1 MTKGEAYCGSLLL
14 SMQENERTGRVFKK
28 ANDKRGWK
36 RGNRMEVKKKTKKGI
51 FHIVFSRTALVFL
64 LLIFQVV
71 LLFEMFT
78 SLVRYAPVMYLLLLI
93 LSSAVVIYIINRKE
107 NPAFKMSWI
116 LFVMAIPIVGM
127 LFYLFT
133 RVQIGTRFIEKRLQ
147 ALSLE
152 TKPYMEQDGAIIEDL
167 RVSKPANAN
176 LAHYMSQQAGYPIKR
191 NTSVK
196 YFPVG
201 EDKFEQL
208 KTELW
213 QAKKFIFMEYFIVEQ
228 GIMWDSILEILEE
241 KVKEGV
247 EVRFMYDGMC
257 CIALLP
263 YRYPETL
270 RKKGIKCKMFS
281 PIKPILSTHQNNR
294 DHRKICVID
303 GHTAF
308 TGGINL
314 ADEYINQKERFGHWK
329 DTAVMIKGDAVQN
342 FTIMFLQ
349 MWNVTEHQKE
359 DYEKYLTPVREGLH
373 REMGY
378 VLPYGDSP
386 FDNENIGEQVYFH
399 ILNHA
404 KKYVHIMTPYLILD
418 NEMVTNLTYAAKC
431 GIEVIIIMPHIPD
444 KWYAF
449 AVAKTYYEELIQAGV
464 QIYEYTPGFVH
475 AKVFVS
481 DDDTATVGTINLDYR
496 SLYLHFECG
505 TFIYNNPVV
514 WNIEKDFQETLKKC
528 QKVSV
533 MDLRTRGTVM
543 TVAGRVLRLIA
554 PLM

>member
-1 MTKGEAYCGSLLL
+1 MTK
-14 SMQENERTGRVFKK
+14 RGRLTVAASFCQLEK
-28 ANDKRGWK
+28 ANDKREGK

-78 SLVRYAPVMYLLLLI
+78 SLVKYAPVMYLLLLI
-93 LSSAVVIYIINRKE
+93 LGSAVVIYIINRKE

-133 RVQIGTRFIEKRLQ
+133 RVQIGTRFIGKRLQ
-147 ALSLE
+147 DLSLE
-152 TKPYMEQDGAIIEDL
+152 TKPYMEQDEEIIEDL

-176 LAHYMSQQAGYPIKR
+176 LAHYMSRQAGYPIKR

-196 YFPVG
+196 YFPLG

-208 KTELW
+208 KTELR

-263 YRYPETL
+263 YHYPETL
-270 RKKGIKCKMFS
+270 QEKGIKCKMFS

-359 DYEKYLTPVREGLH
+359 DYEKYLTPVQEELRREL
-373 REMGY
+373 GY

-386 FDNENIGEQVYFH
+386 FDNENIGEQVYLH

-418 NEMVTNLTYAAKC
+418 NEMVTNLTYAAKS

-449 AVAKTYYEELIQAGV
+449 AVAKTYYEELIEAGV

>member
-1 MTKGEAYCGSLLL
+1 MAASFCQLE
-14 SMQENERTGRVFKK
+14 K
-28 ANDKRGWK
+28 ANDKREGK
-36 RGNRMEVKKKTKKGI
+36 RENRMEVKKKTKKGI

-78 SLVRYAPVMYLLLLI
+78 SLVKYAPVMYLLLLI
-93 LSSAVVIYIINRKE
+93 LGSAVVIYIINRKE

-133 RVQIGTRFIEKRLQ
+133 RVQIGTRFIGKRLQ
-147 ALSLE
+147 DLSLE
-152 TKPYMEQDGAIIEDL
+152 TKPYMEQDEEIIEDL

-176 LAHYMSQQAGYPIKR
+176 LAHYMSRQAGYPIKR

-196 YFPVG
+196 YFPLG

-208 KTELW
+208 KTELR

-263 YRYPETL
+263 YHYPETL
-270 RKKGIKCKMFS
+270 QEKGIKCKMFS

-359 DYEKYLTPVREGLH
+359 DYEKYLTPVQEELRREL
-373 REMGY
+373 GY

-386 FDNENIGEQVYFH
+386 FDNENIGEQVYLH

-418 NEMVTNLTYAAKC
+418 NEMVTNLTYAAKS

-449 AVAKTYYEELIQAGV
+449 AVAKTYYEELIEAGV

-543 TVAGRVLRLIA
+543 TVAGRVLRLRA
-554 PLM
+554 RLMYWIVTRFCMKLCIKVF

>member
-133 RVQIGTRFIEKRLQ
+133 RVQIGTRFIGKRLQ

-208 KTELW
+208 KTEIW